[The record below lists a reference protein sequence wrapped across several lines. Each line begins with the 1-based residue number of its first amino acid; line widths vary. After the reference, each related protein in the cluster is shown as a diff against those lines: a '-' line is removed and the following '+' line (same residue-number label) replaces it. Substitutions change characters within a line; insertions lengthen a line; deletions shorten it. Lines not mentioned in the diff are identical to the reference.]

1 MKKIS
6 LIIIVAILMLS
17 CNNSESQNS
26 ETASLISNKEK
37 NQLKRYDVKSGM
49 IIYSTKTSGKVM
61 GSVISGSG
69 TEKLYFKDWGA
80 LELLEEESTSTT
92 KMKMFGKKST
102 ETENV
107 HTIAKLDNGESY
119 HVDFK
124 KKEIYAGR
132 DMAMDM
138 IKVFHPTSDAGKTGK
153 GMADSM
159 GGKVIGNESFLGYD
173 CEIYDLMG
181 SKQWIYK
188 GVTLKMEVTLMGIT
202 TTKTATSA
210 KFDIS
215 VADSYFELPDF
226 PIIKQEGFMNNEEF
240 DMEMEDYSDEIEQL
254 KKMSYEEWKEIA
266 TKEDEELKNMSD
278 KELRETY
285 DMMQSMLRLQ
295 K

>member
-6 LIIIVAILMLS
+6 LILAIVTVLLS
-17 CNNSESQNS
+17 CNSKETKKFD
-26 ETASLISNKEK
+26 TASVKSNKQS
-37 NQLKRYDVKSGM
+37 NQLKRYKVESGIVTYETTM
-49 IIYSTKTSGKVM
+49 NGKVM
-61 GSVISGSG
+61 GSIISGSG

-80 LELLEEESTSTT
+80 IELLEEESTTTT
-92 KMKMFGKKST
+92 KIKMFGQNST

-138 IKVFHPTSDAGKTGK
+138 VKAFHPTSDAGETGK
-153 GMADSM
+153 DMADSM
-159 GGKVIGNESFLGYD
+159 GGKVIGNETFLGYD

-188 GVTLKMEVTLMGIT
+188 GVTLKMEMTVMGIT
-202 TTKTATSA
+202 TIKTATSA

-215 VADSYFELPDF
+215 VSDSYFELPDF
-226 PIIKQEGFMNNEEF
+226 PIVKMDGYQTNEEF
-240 DMEMEDYSDEIEQL
+240 ESDMEDMDENMDAL
-254 KKMSYEEWKEIA
+254 KEMSFEEWKKLA
-266 TKEDEELKNMSD
+266 TENDEEMRNMSE

-285 DMMQSMLRLQ
+285 DMMQKMLQLR